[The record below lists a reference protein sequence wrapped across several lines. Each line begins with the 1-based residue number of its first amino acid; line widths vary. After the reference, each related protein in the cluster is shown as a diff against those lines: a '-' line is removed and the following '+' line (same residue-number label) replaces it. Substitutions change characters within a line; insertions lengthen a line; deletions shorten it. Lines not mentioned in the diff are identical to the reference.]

1 MSEHVYA
8 AAKNKLNGH
17 FQRALRKY
25 DRATFKIELLKHFD
39 SREDAFNAEI
49 EYIALNNPVYN
60 STLGGDGARGH
71 KSTPKVKETNVRIH
85 SGNKYR
91 LGKIHSDDVKS
102 LLREN
107 AIKNI
112 AIFQQYAAMGPKK
125 SAKPVICID
134 NGLCFESASAA
145 ARHYSLAKS
154 AVIELCLGKN
164 YRKTVGG
171 LRFKYKD
178 AA

>member
-8 AAKNKLNGH
+8 AVKNKLNGH
-17 FQRALRKY
+17 FQKAIRKY
-25 DRATFKIELLKHFD
+25 GRTVFKIELLKYFNT
-39 SREDAFNAEI
+39 REEALAAEI
-49 EYIALNNPVYN
+49 EYIALNKPAYN

-71 KSTPKVKETNVRIH
+71 KSTLKVKETNSRVH

-91 LGKIHSDDVKS
+91 LGKTHSDGVKAI
-102 LLREN
+102 LREN
-107 AIKNI
+107 AVKNI

-125 SAKPVICID
+125 TARPVVCID
-134 NGLCFESASAA
+134 DGLCFESASAV
-145 ARHYSLAKS
+145 ARHYNLAKS